1 ARMEAVEG
9 PLREQFLS
17 NLQELTDAE
26 QDSKELRSAKRD
38 LLFERIQE
46 GLELPFPVGPVPAE
60 GEPQVKD
67 SVTRQFVKR
76 ASEAVYKSLVRKKI
90 AIDKRRPDGRSAEE
104 IRPIECEV
112 GVSPRTHGSGLF
124 TRGQTQVLSLLTL
137 GTAKEGQKID
147 DLSREQQR
155 RFMHHYNFPPF
166 SVGETGFMR
175 GPKRRDIGHGALA
188 QRALEAVIPTV
199 EEFPY
204 TVRLVSETL
213 ESNGSSSMG
222 SVCGSSLALMDAGVP
237 IKAPVSGI
245 AMGLVM
251 EDDDYVILTDIQG
264 AEDHLGDMDFKV
276 AGTTEGITAL
286 QMDIKITGVTQEIMR
301 SALAQAKE
309 ARESILEKMLAVLPE
324 SRTALADH
332 APRIS
337 SVKIDPEKIG
347 MVIGKGGE
355 TIRALEADYDVQIDI
370 EEDGTILIYAT
381 EGTKAE
387 AAISAVTALTKSPE
401 VGDSYT
407 GKVVKTTQFGA
418 FVELKKGTD
427 GLLHV
432 SNVGPGRVAHIEDVM
447 ARGDVVDVVVQEV
460 DKDRGRIGLKLVAK
474 HENGGLVMP
483 EELIERAKD
492 APPREE
498 REERPR
504 GGGRGGDRGGR
515 PRERERR

>member
-1 ARMEAVEG
+1 
-9 PLREQFLS
+9 
-17 NLQELTDAE
+17 
-26 QDSKELRSAKRD
+26 
-38 LLFERIQE
+38 
-46 GLELPFPVGPVPAE
+46 
-60 GEPQVKD
+60 
-67 SVTRQFVKR
+67 
-76 ASEAVYKSLVRKKI
+76 
-90 AIDKRRPDGRSAEE
+90 
-104 IRPIECEV
+104 
-112 GVSPRTHGSGLF
+112 
-124 TRGQTQVLSLLTL
+124 
-137 GTAKEGQKID
+137 
-147 DLSREQQR
+147 
-155 RFMHHYNFPPF
+155 
-166 SVGETGFMR
+166 
-175 GPKRRDIGHGALA
+175 
-188 QRALEAVIPTV
+188 
-199 EEFPY
+199 
-204 TVRLVSETL
+204 
-213 ESNGSSSMG
+213 
-222 SVCGSSLALMDAGVP
+222 
-237 IKAPVSGI
+237 
-245 AMGLVM
+245 
-251 EDDDYVILTDIQG
+251 
-264 AEDHLGDMDFKV
+264 
-276 AGTTEGITAL
+276 
-286 QMDIKITGVTQEIMR
+286 
-301 SALAQAKE
+301 
-309 ARESILEKMLAVLPE
+309 MLAVLPE
-324 SRTALADH
+324 SRAALADH

-504 GGGRGGDRGGR
+504 GRGGDRGR
-515 PRERERR
+515 PRERERH